1 MINMLRTRDAFAMLT
16 QRIKSS
22 QFFKNDQKNKIYN
35 DRNFLN
41 KSDFNLRRRFDNRVK
56 NAKKRIK

>member
-1 MINMLRTRDAFAMLT
+1 MLIICDAFATLT
-16 QRIKSS
+16 QCIKNS
-22 QFFKNDQKNKIYN
+22 QFFKNDQKNKIHN

-41 KSDFNLRRRFDNRVK
+41 ESDFNSRKKFDSCVE